1 MVELSGIEVYVYLF
15 CNAANIFMI
24 SLFMEIFFDRGGL
37 GCKRYFRASGYILY
51 WGISSAGFLCFQWPS
66 SMMLLLTIIG
76 TSAISLTYKGS
87 WKYRACSVATIIAV
101 QIVCEDTIWYL
112 LVKLHAVRLFTIGL
126 IAAQILTFMIAII
139 LHKMVDL
146 KKGEEILLGDW
157 LSVTVIP
164 IWSIFIAAAVLDGC
178 ENELAVAI
186 GGTSMILINLLVFYI
201 LSRMQSVY
209 RKQLDVRVLEQQ
221 NKAYEYQMEAL
232 KTNEER
238 ISALHHDMKN
248 HFLALDRLAEK
259 GNNSEVRMYL
269 KNLEGASGLE
279 SQIVSTGNDI
289 IDGFLNVKL
298 DEAIRY
304 GVETNAEINVSKDL
318 NMNPRDIS
326 IVLGNLL
333 DNALQA
339 LRGIH
344 GGGKRKRLTVKMR
357 EEPGMLYVRITNSHN
372 ETIKRKGGVFQ
383 TTKAEKDG
391 HGIGL
396 KNVGRIVDAYHGHL
410 EIEYTD
416 EMFSV
421 ELLLF
426 LQNPPVE

>member
-15 CNAANIFMI
+15 CNAASIFMI
-24 SLFMEIFFDRGGL
+24 SLFMDIFFDRSEL
-37 GCKRYFRASGYILY
+37 NCKRYLRALSYILY
-51 WGISSAGFLCFQWPS
+51 WAISSATYLFIQKS
-66 SMMLLLTIIG
+66 SEIMLLLTILG

-87 WKYRACSVATIIAV
+87 WKYRICSVITIIAV
-101 QIVCEDTIWYL
+101 QIVCEDTIWIL
-112 LVKLHAVRLFTIGL
+112 MVKVHAVQLFIVGL
-126 IAAQILTFMIAII
+126 IAVQILTFMIAII
-139 LHKMVDL
+139 LRKMVDL
-146 KKGEEILLGDW
+146 KKGEEILFGDW

-164 IWSIFIAAAVLDGC
+164 IWSIFIAAIVLDGC

-186 GGTSMILINLLVFYI
+186 GGISMILINFLVFYI
-201 LSRMQSVY
+201 LNRMQSVY

-269 KNLEGASGLE
+269 KNLKEASGFE
-279 SQIVSTGNDI
+279 SQFVSTGNGI

-298 DEAIRY
+298 NEAIRD
-304 GVETNAEINVSKDL
+304 GAEVNTDIAISKDL
-318 NMNPRDIS
+318 RINPKDIS

-339 LRGIH
+339 LKNIH
-344 GGGKRKRLTVKMR
+344 GEGKQKYLTVKMR
-357 EEPGMLYVRITNSHN
+357 EEPGMLYMRITNSHH
-372 ETIKRKGGVFQ
+372 ETIKRKGDMFQ
-383 TTKAEKDG
+383 STKDRKDG

-396 KNVGRIVDAYHGHL
+396 KNVSRIVDAYNGHL

-426 LQNPPVE
+426 L

>member
-1 MVELSGIEVYVYLF
+1 MVELSGIEICIYLF
-15 CNAANIFMI
+15 CNAVNIFLI
-24 SLFMEIFFDRGGL
+24 SLFMDIFFNRSEL
-37 GCKRYFRASGYILY
+37 NCKRYLRALNYVLY
-51 WGISSAGFLCFQWPS
+51 WGISSAGFLWFQWS
-66 SMMLLLTIIG
+66 SAIMFLLTVIG
-76 TSAISLTYKGS
+76 TSVISFTYKGP
-87 WKYRACSVATIIAV
+87 WKYRIYSVVTIIAV

-126 IAAQILTFMIAII
+126 IVVQILTFMIVII
-139 LHKMVDL
+139 LRKMVDL
-146 KKGEEILLGDW
+146 KKGEEILFGDW

-164 IWSIFIAAAVLDGC
+164 IWSIFIAAIVLDGC

-186 GGTSMILINLLVFYI
+186 GGISMILINFLVFYI
-201 LSRMQSVY
+201 LNRMQSVY

-269 KNLEGASGLE
+269 KNLKEASGFERQL
-279 SQIVSTGNDI
+279 VSTGNSI
-289 IDGFLNVKL
+289 IDGFLNIKL
-298 DEAIRY
+298 NEAIRC
-304 GVETNAEINVSKDL
+304 GAEVNTDLAISKDL
-318 NMNPRDIS
+318 RINSRDIS
-326 IVLGNLL
+326 IILGNLF

-339 LRGIH
+339 LRNIH
-344 GGGKRKRLTVKMR
+344 GEGKQRYLTVKMR
-357 EEPGMLYVRITNSHN
+357 EEPGLLYLQIANSHH
-372 ETIKRKGGVFQ
+372 EMIKRKGSVFQ
-383 TTKAEKDG
+383 TTKDKQDG

-396 KNVGRIVDAYHGHL
+396 KNVSRIVDAYSGHL

-426 LQNPPVE
+426 L